1 MSYNPDF
8 FKPESFEHAQSLIL
22 TPEGGTTAGR
32 WEKETQWALNMLTTF
47 SPVDENSRVLDWGCG
62 VGRLS
67 RALIQAHGC
76 SVVGV
81 DLQPEMLELANDYVN
96 HKNFLSV
103 ALSDAPSL
111 LKSGTFTHV
120 MCVWVLQHSPYI
132 EQEIPLLWHLLQP
145 GGTIFV
151 VENIT
156 KAIPNQTSFYDDGV
170 PTTTV
175 LEKTGFETQA
185 QGLIPSH
192 VTTPRVHKNSWWRL
206 LSKPNKRINNEH
218 DIHH

>member
-8 FKPESFEHAQSLIL
+8 FKPQNFQHAQSLIL
-22 TPEGGTTAGR
+22 TPEGGKTLER
-32 WEKETQWALNMLTTF
+32 WEKETEWTLGMLDTF
-47 SPVDENSRVLDWGCG
+47 SPVDEASKVLDWGCG

-67 RALIQAHGC
+67 RALTHAYGC
-76 SVVGV
+76 GVMGV
-81 DLQPEMLELANDYVN
+81 DLQPEMLELAEKYVASP
-96 HKNFLSV
+96 KFSSV
-103 ALSDAPSL
+103 PLAQAPEKVVPGSFSHIL
-111 LKSGTFTHV
+111 
-120 MCVWVLQHSPYI
+120 CVWVLQHSPFL
-132 EQEIPLLWHLLQP
+132 EREIPLLWRALAP

-156 KAIPNQTSFYDDGV
+156 KAIPNLESFYDDGV
-170 PTTTV
+170 ATETI

-185 QGLIPSH
+185 QGLIPAH

-206 LSKPNKRINNEH
+206 LKRPNKRITHEH